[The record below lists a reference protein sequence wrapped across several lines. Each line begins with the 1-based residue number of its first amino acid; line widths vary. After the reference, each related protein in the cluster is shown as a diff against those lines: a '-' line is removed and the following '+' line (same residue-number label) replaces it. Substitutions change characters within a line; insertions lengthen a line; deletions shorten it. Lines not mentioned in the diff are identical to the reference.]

1 MKLPGINFK
10 KINLRKI
17 TNAVIWVFCAISAA
31 GSIHTYINGRA
42 VEGPTVMYA
51 VQNELPTPEG
61 GGAEVQENPVPGA
74 KEIRGEGVAEAAKKI
89 NINTASSEELQSLK
103 GIGPSKAKAIIEY
116 REAYGGFLVLEEIME
131 VKGIGQATFNSIK
144 DYIYI
149 N

>member
-1 MKLPGINFK
+1 MKPPMINFR

-17 TNAVIWVFCAISAA
+17 TNAVISVFCAISAA
-31 GSIHTYINGRA
+31 GSINTYLHGRA
-42 VEGPTVMYA
+42 VDGPKVMYA
-51 VQNELPTPEG
+51 VQREIPIDARESELSDVHQG
-61 GGAEVQENPVPGA
+61 GA
-74 KEIRGEGVAEAAKKI
+74 KEIDEAEKKI
-89 NINTASSEELQSLK
+89 NINTANSEELQLLK

-144 DYIYI
+144 DSICI